1 MAESFDPTAFSA
13 ATARKQLLDIQRS
26 NAEDSLYE
34 FLGQAWRYMDASPFV
49 AGWHIAAIAD
59 HLQAV
64 VDGQITRLIINVPP
78 RHGKSLI
85 TSVAFPAWCWAQKDL
100 SHTSGPGV
108 QFLYAS
114 YGDNLSL
121 RDSVKCRRLIE
132 SEWYQERWADRF
144 QLTGDQNTKSRF
156 TNDHGG
162 ERLITSIGG
171 RVTGEGGNIIVID
184 DPNAANE
191 IESEA
196 TLLTTMDWWR
206 VTMPTRPND
215 QEKSAIVIIQQRL
228 ARNDLTGYIMD
239 NEPEGWT
246 HLVLPGRYDP
256 KRRFCT
262 SIGWEDPRL
271 VEGELLW
278 PEKFS
283 ERSLARLELT
293 MGPWTFAGQIQQAPQ
308 PKGGGIIKDEW
319 WQTWEAPQF
328 PMFDYICAMV
338 DTAFT
343 KDEMNDPSA
352 MIVWGVFTDDAAPQ
366 VTNSVNY
373 SGHIVQS
380 KRIEVKGAPKAMMI
394 FAWRERLEFHDLVT
408 KVALTAKKWRV
419 NMIMIEN
426 KASGISV
433 AQELR
438 RLYADELFSVYHFD
452 PKSQDKMARLY
463 SVQPIFAAGL
473 VYSPD
478 TPWAEMVM
486 DEVGAFP
493 RAPHD
498 DLVDCVSMGIRYL
511 RDNGLLRLAEERQNA
526 LDEMLEFKPRATAL
540 YPG

>member
-1 MAESFDPTAFSA
+1 VSGLDPGSFSA
-13 ATARKQLLDIQRS
+13 TAARKQLLDIQRS

-34 FLGQAWRYMDASPFV
+34 FLRQAWKYMDASPFV
-49 AGWHIAAIAD
+49 PGWHIAAIAE
-59 HLQAV
+59 HLQAI

-85 TSVAFPAWCWAQKDL
+85 TSVAFPAWTWAQAERT
-100 SHTSGPGV
+100 HTCGASV

-132 SEWYQERWADRF
+132 SEWYQKYWGERFA
-144 QLTGDQNTKSRF
+144 LTTDQNTKSRF
-156 TNDHGG
+156 TNNAGG

-196 TLLTTMDWWR
+196 TLLTTLDWWKT
-206 VTMPTRPND
+206 TMPTRVND
-215 QEKSAIVIIQQRL
+215 QERSAIVIIQQRL

-256 KRRFCT
+256 LRRRAT
-262 SIGWEDPRL
+262 AIGWEDPRL
-271 VEGELLW
+271 IEDELLW

-283 ERSLARLELT
+283 ERALARLELT
-293 MGPWTFAGQIQQAPQ
+293 MGPWAFAGQIQQAPK

-319 WQTWEAPQF
+319 WQLWEAPKF
-328 PMFDYICAMV
+328 PPFDYLCAMV

-343 KDEMNDPSA
+343 KDEINDPSA
-352 MIVWGVFTDDAAPQ
+352 MIVWGVFSDDPAAEIYQ
-366 VTNSVNY
+366 GKRY
-373 SGHIVQS
+373 HIQ
-380 KRIEVKGAPKAMMI
+380 GAPKVMMVY
-394 FAWRERLEFHDLVT
+394 AWCERLEFHDLVT
-408 KVALTAKKWRV
+408 KVAATAKRFHA
-419 NMIMIEN
+419 NMVMIEN

-438 RLYADELFSVYHFD
+438 RLYANEYFSVYHFD
-452 PKSQDKMARLY
+452 PKSQDKTARLH
-463 SVQPIFAAGL
+463 SVVPLFAAGL
-473 VYSPD
+473 VYAPD
-478 TPWAEMVM
+478 TAWAEMVM
-486 DEVGAFP
+486 DEVSAFP

-498 DLVDCVSMGIRYL
+498 DLVDCVSTGIRYL
-511 RDNGLLRLAEERQNA
+511 RDNGLLSLAAERQVA
-526 LDEMLEFKPRATAL
+526 LDELLEYRSREQPL
-540 YPG
+540 YPA